1 MTKYR
6 NGISHNGIPLWS
18 VAVFRHTASISDLVR
33 TNKLW
38 QMYFVLNLT
47 SCAWAP
53 AGIFAGV
60 GKGSAKRSVG
70 KGVWGSAGSS
80 PSGVWGRAP
89 AQLARGSG
97 GALWAPPVGFGAKPR
112 PPEDL
117 VHCRGLK
124 IVFLVLFTTTSM
136 HKLLDSSVAE
146 RPECQK
152 QF

>member
-1 MTKYR
+1 MNRDEMR
-6 NGISHNGIPLWS
+6 NFSAVRKIFAELGVKCGMRIFIIFFSLVSLYVYFLS
-18 VAVFRHTASISDLVR
+18 VS
-33 TNKLW
+33 
-38 QMYFVLNLT
+38 
-47 SCAWAP
+47 WAP

-89 AQLARGSG
+89 AQLASGSG
-97 GALWAPPVGFGAKPR
+97 GALWALSVGFGAKPR